1 MLSPINILLISA
13 MFCIVMLCV
22 LASFVHSEIP
32 GIKEWSAANG
42 LAFIALLLF
51 VMRDAIPDVLSFE
64 AANGLMAASSAATL
78 IGFRRFLGQTL
89 HATALGAGIAL
100 MMLGVA
106 VFHYAVDSFALRTA
120 TVTIFQG
127 IVCLAIGLSVLRSGK
142 IVRSRYPTF
151 FTGSAALLV
160 ALGSAARIIVYATG
174 TDVATSVLE
183 PSPWNLFFLS
193 AGTMVLPVLTLGAV
207 MMVHDAMLAKAE
219 HTANRDFLTGIWSR
233 RAFFELAERE
243 LLLTRR
249 TGRPLSLLLFDV
261 DRFKSIN
268 DTHGHAAGDRVLVD
282 ITLRADAA
290 IRNIDYFAR
299 VGGEEFAVLLPETAC
314 AAALMV
320 AERLRATLEKP
331 ATPDN
336 AKGESGVAAY
346 TVSVGIA
353 TLRGAES
360 FHELMRRADAAL
372 YQAKASG
379 RNMVVCETDLK
390 EIPAHG

>member
-22 LASFVHSEIP
+22 LASFVRSAIP

-51 VMRDAIPDVLSFE
+51 VMRGAIPDVLSFE
-64 AANGLMAASSAATL
+64 AANGLMAASSAAIL

-89 HATALGAGIAL
+89 HATALGGGIAVAV
-100 MMLGVA
+100 LGAA
-106 VFHYAVDSFALRTA
+106 VFHYVFDSFALRTV
-120 TVTIFQG
+120 TVTIFQC
-127 IVCLAIGLSVLRSGK
+127 IVCLAIALTIFRSEK

-160 ALGSAARIIVYATG
+160 ALGSAARSIVYATG
-174 TDVATSVLE
+174 TDVVTSVLE

-299 VGGEEFAVLLPETAC
+299 VGGEEFAVLLPETARV
-314 AAALMV
+314 AALMV

-336 AKGESGVAAY
+336 AKGESGIAAY
-346 TVSVGIA
+346 TVSIGIA

-379 RNMVVCETDLK
+379 RNMVVCETDVE
-390 EIPAHG
+390 EIPVHG